1 MNKARRNRIADVQSQ
16 LEELKQEIDAILA
29 EEQEA
34 YDNMPES
41 LQECERGQ
49 AMQEAI
55 DALESAVSSCE
66 EVDEHPTNAA
76 EN

>member
-1 MNKARRNRIADVQSQ
+1 MNKARRNRIADVQSK
-16 LEELKQEIDAILA
+16 LEELKQEIDAILSD
-29 EEQEA
+29 EQEA

-41 LQECERGQ
+41 LQNGERGE

-66 EVDEHPTNAA
+66 EIDEYLTDAQDH
-76 EN
+76 

>member
-1 MNKARRNRIADVQSQ
+1 MNKARRKRIEDAQAK
-16 LEELKQEIDAILA
+16 LEELKQEIDAILS

-34 YDNMPES
+34 FDNMPES
-41 LQECERGQ
+41 LQDGDRGE

-66 EVDEHPTNAA
+66 EIDEYLTDAHDH
-76 EN
+76 